1 MFENYVKVTEKP
13 KIKILVFR
21 AELYW
26 VHDKV
31 GYVWNF

>member
-13 KIKILVFR
+13 KIKIFR